1 MAIPDAEHFCA
12 RRRSTPSSF
21 DGGECARIHGAISP
35 MQVPEM
41 LPETFLRSFALRS
54 KGIMWLLGAGASASA
69 GIPTAWHF
77 IWEFKRALYC
87 SRTRRS
93 PKTLDDLSSP
103 QIQQFLQQHFDDAG
117 RYPPLGADE
126 EYPFYFEETYPS
138 DRDRR
143 RYIEEKV
150 AGGKPSFGHLALAA
164 LLKGNKCE
172 IVWTTNFDRVIE
184 DACAA
189 MAKTTSWLRVASI
202 DAPHQA
208 RLALSET
215 TYPML
220 VKLHGDFHSRRLKNT
235 AEELRAQDAEMRK
248 SLSVAGRTHGLA
260 VVGYSGRDNSIMDAL
275 EDVLDDVGGYPNGLF
290 WFHRGDS
297 PPSER
302 VNRLIKMAS
311 DAGTEA
317 HLVKIDTFDELFA
330 DLLRQIADLPPDV
343 AEILQ
348 TRDRR
353 TVRVPLPTKGGGY
366 PALRLNAIP
375 VLDWPRTCRVLEC
388 DIGGT
393 RVVREALV
401 TASASKSVA
410 VRSSRGVLAFGQ
422 DDELKRAFEP
432 FRVRRFDLHAIDA
445 GRLTYESAEHG
456 LIYEALALAFERQAP
471 VRSVSGRSGHIL
483 VVEPSKNQERLTEL
497 ITCVS
502 GRQICGVIPKCGLKW
517 AEAVQLRIEFRMDT
531 LWAVLLPTVW
541 AERPLDE
548 PSARLRADFI
558 RERQATRYNPG
569 MNALVSAWVS
579 VLLGAPRSGEEQ
591 RRQVAFST
599 FDVSDGVDARFVIGS
614 LTAFSW
620 RNSSHA

>member
-1 MAIPDAEHFCA
+1 
-12 RRRSTPSSF
+12 
-21 DGGECARIHGAISP
+21 

-93 PKTLDDLSSP
+93 PKTLEDLSSP
-103 QIQQFLQQHFDDAG
+103 QIQQFLQQHFDDTG

-164 LLKGNKCE
+164 LLKGHKCE

-248 SLSVAGRTHGLA
+248 SLSVAGRTRGLA
-260 VVGYSGRDNSIMDAL
+260 VVGYSGRDASIMDAL

-302 VNRLIKMAS
+302 VVRLLKMAS
-311 DAGTEA
+311 DAGIEA
-317 HLVKIDTFDELFA
+317 NLVKIDTFDELFA
-330 DLLRQIADLPPDV
+330 DLLRQIEDLPPDV

-353 TVRVPLPTKGGGY
+353 TVRVPVPGKRGDY
-366 PALRLNAIP
+366 PALRLNALP

-393 RVVREALV
+393 REVREALS
-401 TASASKSVA
+401 TASTSKSVA
-410 VRSSRGVLAFGQ
+410 VRSSRGVLAFGL

-432 FRVRRFDLHAIDA
+432 FRVRRFDLHAIDV
-445 GRLTYESAEHG
+445 GRLTFESAEHG
-456 LIYEALALAFERQAP
+456 LIYEALALAFGRQAP
-471 VRSVSGRSGHIL
+471 VRAVFGRSGHTL
-483 VVEPSKNQERLTEL
+483 VVDPTKSRERLAEL
-497 ITCVS
+497 IACVS
-502 GRQICGVIPKCGLKW
+502 GKQISGIIPKCGLKW
-517 AEAVQLRIEFRMDT
+517 AEAVQLRIDFRMDT

-541 AERPLDE
+541 AERPADDT
-548 PSARLRADFI
+548 AAKIRADFI

-569 MNALVSAWVS
+569 MNALVSAWIS
-579 VLLGAPRSGEEQ
+579 VLLGAPRPGDEQ
-591 RRQVAFST
+591 KRQVAFST
-599 FDVSDGVDARFVIGS
+599 FDVSDGVDARFIIGS
-614 LTAFSW
+614 VTAFSW
-620 RNSSHA
+620 RNASHV